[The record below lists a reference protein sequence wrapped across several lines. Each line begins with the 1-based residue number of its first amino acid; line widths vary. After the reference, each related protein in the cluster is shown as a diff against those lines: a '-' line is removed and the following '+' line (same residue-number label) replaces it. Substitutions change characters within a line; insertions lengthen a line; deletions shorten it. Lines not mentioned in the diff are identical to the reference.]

1 MKLLRIVIIFAA
13 VFISTNLLAAEKLL
27 TIVHT
32 NDLHS
37 HLQGFSPE
45 IDYRPFDAGA
55 DKTLG
60 GWSRIATVIK
70 NTKKERKNPVLIL
83 DSGDYTM
90 GSLFHMLAREE
101 AFELRLLK
109 AMGYD
114 AVTLGNHE
122 FDLKP
127 AGLARILKAAK
138 TKGGMPQI
146 VFASAVFDKKDPA
159 DDSLVEAF
167 REVDVK
173 NYTVLVR
180 GGIKI
185 VFSALW
191 AKMPRPS
198 PLLPFR

>member
-1 MKLLRIVIIFAA
+1 MKLLRIAIIIATL
-13 VFISTNLLAAEKLL
+13 FISTNLLAAEKLL

-70 NTKKERKNPVLIL
+70 NTKKGRKNPVLTL
-83 DSGDYTM
+83 DAGDFSM
-90 GSLFHMLAREE
+90 GSLFHVLAREE

-109 AMGYD
+109 MMGYD

-127 AGLARILKAAK
+127 DGLARTLMAAK

-146 VFASAVFDKKDPA
+146 VFASAVFSKKIPPM
-159 DDSLVEAF
+159 
-167 REVDVK
+167 
-173 NYTVLVR
+173 T
-180 GGIKI
+180 
-185 VFSALW
+185 LW
-191 AKMPRPS
+191 QK
-198 PLLPFR
+198 PFRKPM